1 MSGLDTR
8 PPAPAGEPGWLAL
21 AMHPATVRR
30 ALLTA
35 AVVGTL
41 LVAINHGDAIL
52 RGEVGRGRLARI
64 ALTVLV
70 PYAVSTVSSASTR
83 RELARAAARP
93 RPRERGV
100 NADSFPETLK

>member
-1 MSGLDTR
+1 MSGLDATL
-8 PPAPAGEPGWLAL
+8 PPPVGDPGWLAL

-83 RELARAAARP
+83 RELARAAVRSRP
-93 RPRERGV
+93 QERGV
-100 NADSFPETLK
+100 NAGSFPGTLK